1 MMRKKRAIRIAIS
14 ITIQQKSNNK
24 LYYPSYRN
32 ENMNQINTDKKIED
46 SDINKDTPMKIT
58 TSDKNDEL
66 NPHDEKQVK
75 ESENGKGN
83 IYYI

>member
-1 MMRKKRAIRIAIS
+1 
-14 ITIQQKSNNK
+14 
-24 LYYPSYRN
+24 
-32 ENMNQINTDKKIED
+32 MNQINTDKKIED